1 MRLCLRGHTSAGIWV
16 LQGLARRLISK
27 GMVVLRKYTM
37 LIQAEL
43 ARLELA
49 SFGIDSRILDEITGL
64 IAPHLTMHSGVRLVV
79 AEEDEQ
85 EADDILAAMK
95 KCNAT

>member
-1 MRLCLRGHTSAGIWV
+1 
-16 LQGLARRLISK
+16 
-27 GMVVLRKYTM
+27 M

-95 KCNAT
+95 KRNAT